1 MEALATLSHAWKT
14 YWVFKKHHSA
24 PAWARLVV
32 STGLALAISL
42 TLVTLAGLFTGKLS
56 DLAWWMDAL
65 PANLIIG
72 LSIGYTI
79 HALYRVLAWLLP
91 AAVVQRI
98 ADGQGSRRGLFFS
111 MVGVTGSVMGAAIG
125 LSLITILLGVD
136 AWRQVSMQPQTLR
149 NFLTITALITA
160 ANWIGWRQRSKRQ
173 QLQMQATESRLRL
186 LQAQIEPHFLFNTLA
201 NVQSLMDC
209 DTPRAKLML
218 ETFTDYLRLSLG
230 QLRNADSTLEAEL
243 EMAQSYLLLLQIRM
257 GDRLSFSIE
266 ASPEA
271 RAAVLPPLLLQ
282 PLLENAIHHG
292 LEPKVDGGR
301 VHVTA
306 RLLDQRLKICVD
318 DDGLGLSAPRR
329 PLHAGSGM
337 ALANIRERLHT
348 RYGDNAQLP
357 LLPQAVGTRVL
368 LNLPYTASL

>member
-348 RYGDNAQLP
+348 RYGDNAQLT

>member
-24 PAWARLVV
+24 PAWARLVI
-32 STGLALAISL
+32 STAVALTISLALL
-42 TLVTLAGLFTGKLS
+42 TLAGLFSGKLT
-56 DLAWWMDAL
+56 DLSWWLDAA
-65 PANLIIG
+65 PVNLILG

-79 HALYRVLAWLLP
+79 HTLYRFLAWLLP
-91 AAVVQRI
+91 ASLVQRI
-98 ADGQGSRRGLFFS
+98 AAGRGPGRGLFFS
-111 MVGVTGSVMGAAIG
+111 AVGVVGTVLGGMLG
-125 LSLITILLGVD
+125 LSLMTMLLGFD
-136 AWRQVSMQPQTLR
+136 AWGMVSMQPQTLR
-149 NFLTITALITA
+149 NFFVITALITA

-173 QLQMQATESRLRL
+173 ALQMQATESRLRL

-230 QLRNADSTLEAEL
+230 QLRNADSTLAAEL

-257 GDRLSFSIE
+257 GERLNFDIE

-271 RAAVLPPLLLQ
+271 RASVLPPLLLQ
-282 PLLENAIHHG
+282 PLIENAIHHG
-292 LEPKVDGGR
+292 LEPKVDGGQVR
-301 VHVTA
+301 VTA
-306 RLLDQRLKICVD
+306 RLLDQRLEICVD

-348 RYGDNAQLP
+348 RYGDDAQLT
-357 LLPQAVGTRVL
+357 LLPQAIGTRIL

>member
-91 AAVVQRI
+91 AAVVHRI
-98 ADGQGSRRGLFFS
+98 ANGQGSHRGLFFS
-111 MVGVTGSVMGAAIG
+111 MVGVTGSVLGAAIG

-136 AWRQVSMQPQTLR
+136 AWGQVSMQPQTLR
-149 NFLTITALITA
+149 NFLTITVLITA

-173 QLQMQATESRLRL
+173 ALQMQATESRLRL

-257 GDRLSFSIE
+257 GDRLIFAIE

-306 RLLDQRLKICVD
+306 RLLDQRLEICVD

-348 RYGDNAQLP
+348 RYGDNAQLT